1 MSNYTAEAD
10 PKAWADGVPVFC
22 AHDAIVDVAK
32 LVPNP
37 KNPNHHPDS
46 QIQMLGRIIRQT
58 GWRQPIT
65 VSTRSGFIVK
75 GHGRLA
81 AALLEG
87 MGAVPVDYQNYS
99 NEAEEYAD
107 LIADNRLAELAE
119 IDQKMLADIFADI
132 DTGEIPME
140 LTGYTD
146 EEVESIVAALS
157 DALSEDSE
165 LNDPDDVP
173 ELPEE
178 NETVTQNG
186 DLWLLGNHRLKCG
199 DSTDRATVASML
211 NGAKADMVFTDPPY
225 GVNVKGGKGKGN
237 MIMGD
242 LTQTAI
248 PFSFEIAVEQATK
261 DKAHFYFCGGEGNLQ
276 LYQKLF
282 DRYLHILPKHLIWV
296 KNGFVMKQNGY
307 HNQFELIF
315 HGYKIG
321 SGGLWYGGRTED
333 EASDVWH
340 VNRDAVSTYEHPTQ
354 KPVELPARAIRNSC
368 PPNGTVY
375 EPFCG
380 SGSTLIACEQLDR
393 TCYAMELDPRYC
405 DVIVRRY
412 LRTTGDTSGI
422 QLYRNGKRMGRE
434 HFEAIFD
441 E

>member
-1 MSNYTAEAD
+1 MEYRTEAE
-10 PKAWADGVPVFC
+10 PKAWADGVPVHC
-22 AHDAIVDVAK
+22 AHDALVDPAT

-37 KNPNHHPDS
+37 KNPNTHPDS
-46 QIQMLGRIIRQT
+46 QIQLLGRIIRQT

-65 VSTRSGFIVK
+65 VSNRSGFIVK

-87 MGAVPVDYQNYS
+87 VKAVPVDYQNYA

-107 LIADNRLAELAE
+107 LVADNRIAELAE
-119 IDQKMLADIFADI
+119 IDQKMLADIFANVDMS
-132 DTGEIPME
+132 EIPTE
-140 LTGYTD
+140 LTGFT
-146 EEVESIVAALS
+146 EEEAAELVAGLS
-157 DALSEDSE
+157 DALDADKEE
-165 LNDPDDVP
+165 TADDVP

-178 NETVTQNG
+178 NEIITQTG
-186 DLWLLGNHRLKCG
+186 DLWILGQHRLLCG
-199 DSTDRATVASML
+199 DSTDRATVERL
-211 NGAKADMVFTDPPY
+211 LEGEKADVVFTDPPY

-237 MIMGD
+237 LIMGD

-248 PFSFEIAVEQATK
+248 PFSFEIAVEHATK
-261 DKAHFYFCGGEGNLQ
+261 DKAHFYFCGGESNLQ

-307 HNQFELIF
+307 HNQYELIY
-315 HGYKIG
+315 HGYKEG
-321 SGGLWYGGRTED
+321 SGGLWYGGRTEN

-340 VNRDAVSTYEHPTQ
+340 ISRDAASTYEHPTQ

-368 PPNGTVY
+368 PPNGTVF

-380 SGSTLIACEQLDR
+380 SGSTLIAAEQLGR
-393 TCYAMELDPRYC
+393 TCYSLELDPRFC

-412 LRTTGDTSGI
+412 IRHTGRDDVRLIRGGQEVSREEFAGI
-422 QLYRNGKRMGRE
+422 FAE
-434 HFEAIFD
+434 
-441 E
+441 